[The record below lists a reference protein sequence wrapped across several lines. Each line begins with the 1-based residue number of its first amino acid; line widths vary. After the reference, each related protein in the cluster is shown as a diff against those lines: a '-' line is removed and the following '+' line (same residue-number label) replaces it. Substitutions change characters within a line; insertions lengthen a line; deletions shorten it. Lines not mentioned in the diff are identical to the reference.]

1 MGDNPLDNFIRLIS
15 TTYSYDK
22 PHLASGPTPHIM
34 KRVST
39 VNLSEVLWPMN
50 SNILRQLPPTRLGQA
65 LQHLEPRPP
74 SASLSDII
82 LGGQDGL
89 VNTLGVILG
98 VAAAS
103 SDPRIVIAA
112 GFAATF
118 AESISMGAV
127 AYTSTLA
134 DHDHYRAEVE
144 RERREIRDMPE
155 AEQEEVRTIFT
166 NWGFE
171 GDLLE
176 RAVTQVIQNEEAWVE
191 VMMRNELKLAPIEN
205 TNALRIALVVGFSAI
220 VGSVIPLVPFLLLP
234 LATAVPISLTI
245 SALALFG
252 VGAYKAR
259 ITVGRPLRSGVQM
272 AVIGIVS
279 ALAGYA
285 IGALFQAPVTP

>member
-1 MGDNPLDNFIRLIS
+1 MLPITDLP
-15 TTYSYDK
+15 
-22 PHLASGPTPHIM
+22 
-34 KRVST
+34 
-39 VNLSEVLWPMN
+39 E
-50 SNILRQLPPTRLGQA
+50 LPPTKLGEA
-65 LQHLEPRPP
+65 IKHLEPRPA
-74 SASLSDII
+74 SAALADII

-103 SDPRIVIAA
+103 GDPRIVIAG

-134 DHDHYRAEVE
+134 DHDHYRAEME
-144 RERREIRDMPE
+144 RERREIRDIPHAEE
-155 AEQEEVRTIFT
+155 AEVRTIFT
-166 NWGFE
+166 KWGFT

-176 RAVTQVIQNEEAWVE
+176 RAVAQVVKNEEAWVD
-191 VMMRNELKLAPIEN
+191 VMMRNELKLAPIEDSS
-205 TNALRIALVVGFSAI
+205 ALKAALVVGFSAI
-220 VGSVIPLVPFLLLP
+220 VGSLIPLLPFLVLP
-234 LATAVPISLTI
+234 LQGAVPLSLSV

-259 ITVGRPLRSGVQM
+259 ITVGHPLRSGAEM

-279 ALAGYA
+279 ALAGYF
-285 IGALFQAPVTP
+285 IGALFGAKPGG

>member
-1 MGDNPLDNFIRLIS
+1 MLPITDLP
-15 TTYSYDK
+15 
-22 PHLASGPTPHIM
+22 
-34 KRVST
+34 
-39 VNLSEVLWPMN
+39 E
-50 SNILRQLPPTRLGQA
+50 LPPTRFGEA
-65 LQHLEPRPP
+65 IRHLEPRPP
-74 SASLSDII
+74 SAQLADII

-103 SDPRIVIAA
+103 SDPRIVIAG

-134 DHDHYRAEVE
+134 DHDHYRAELE

-155 AEQEEVRTIFT
+155 AEEQEVRDIFSR
-166 NWGFE
+166 WGFT

-176 RAVTQVIQNEEAWVE
+176 KAVAKVMEEEEAWVD
-191 VMMRNELKLAPIEN
+191 VMMRNELKLAPIED
-205 TNALRIALVVGFSAI
+205 TSAIRAAFVVGFSAI
-220 VGSVIPLVPFLLLP
+220 VGSLIPLVPFLLLP
-234 LATAVPISLTI
+234 LGYAVATSLVF

-259 ITVGRPLRSGVQM
+259 ITVGRPLRSGLQM

-285 IGALFQAPVTP
+285 IGALFGVKGGG

>member
-1 MGDNPLDNFIRLIS
+1 MSIIIAPQN
-15 TTYSYDK
+15 
-22 PHLASGPTPHIM
+22 
-34 KRVST
+34 
-39 VNLSEVLWPMN
+39 
-50 SNILRQLPPTRLGQA
+50 LPPTKLGDVIK
-65 LQHLEPRPP
+65 HLEPRPA
-74 SASLSDII
+74 SAALADII

-103 SDPRIVIAA
+103 SDPRIIIA
-112 GFAATF
+112 GGLAATF

-134 DHDHYRAEVE
+134 EHDHYRSELE
-144 RERREIRDMPE
+144 RERREIRDMPQAE
-155 AEQEEVRTIFT
+155 EQEVRGVFSA
-166 NWGFE
+166 WGFE

-176 RAVTQVIQNEEAWVE
+176 RSVAQVIKSEEAWVD
-191 VMMRNELKLAPIEN
+191 VMMRNELKLAPIEDS
-205 TNALRIALVVGFSAI
+205 NALRAAIVVGFSAI
-220 VGSVIPLVPFLLLP
+220 VGSFIPLVPFLFLQQQLGI
-234 LATAVPISLTI
+234 ATVTSLTV

-259 ITVGRPLRSGVQM
+259 ITVGRPMKSGLQM

-285 IGALFQAPVTP
+285 IGALFGAPSGG

>member
-1 MGDNPLDNFIRLIS
+1 
-15 TTYSYDK
+15 
-22 PHLASGPTPHIM
+22 
-34 KRVST
+34 
-39 VNLSEVLWPMN
+39 
-50 SNILRQLPPTRLGQA
+50 
-65 LQHLEPRPP
+65 
-74 SASLSDII
+74 
-82 LGGQDGL
+82 L

-103 SDPRIVIAA
+103 SDPSIVIAA

-144 RERREIRDMPE
+144 RERREIREMPE
-155 AEQEEVRTIFT
+155 AEQAEVRAVFA
-166 NWGFE
+166 NWGFRGE
-171 GDLLE
+171 LLDK
-176 RAVTQVIQNEEAWVE
+176 AVTQVIQSEEAWVD

-205 TNALRIALVVGFSAI
+205 SNALRIALVVGFSAI
-220 VGSVIPLVPFLLLP
+220 VGSVIPLVPFLLWP
-234 LATAVPISLTI
+234 LAVAVPVSLLI

-259 ITVGRPLRSGVQM
+259 ITVGRPVRSGLQM

-285 IGALFQAPVTP
+285 IGALFQAPALP

>member
-1 MGDNPLDNFIRLIS
+1 MASLTSPRPSTPSPLR
-15 TTYSYDK
+15 
-22 PHLASGPTPHIM
+22 
-34 KRVST
+34 
-39 VNLSEVLWPMN
+39 
-50 SNILRQLPPTRLGQA
+50 PPTR
-65 LQHLEPRPP
+65 HLEARPP
-74 SASLSDII
+74 SAALADII

-112 GFAATF
+112 GLAATF

-134 DHDHYRAEVE
+134 DHDHYRVE
-144 RERREIRDMPE
+144 LARERREIREMPE
-155 AEQEEVRTIFT
+155 AETEEVRAIFSK
-166 NWGFE
+166 WGLSGE
-171 GDLLE
+171 LLE
-176 RAVTQVIQNEEAWVE
+176 GAVTQVTQNEDAWVD
-191 VMMRNELKLAPIEN
+191 VMMRNELKLAPIESS
-205 TNALRIALVVGFSAI
+205 NAFRIALVVGFSAI
-220 VGSVIPLVPFLLLP
+220 VGSVIPLIPFLLLP
-234 LATAVPISLTI
+234 LNWAVPLALFF

-252 VGAYKAR
+252 VGYLKAR
-259 ITVGRPLRSGVQM
+259 MTVGRPGRSGVQM

>member
-1 MGDNPLDNFIRLIS
+1 M
-15 TTYSYDK
+15 TTRTTL
-22 PHLASGPTPHIM
+22 P
-34 KRVST
+34 
-39 VNLSEVLWPMN
+39 E
-50 SNILRQLPPTRLGQA
+50 LPPTKFGEAIR
-65 LQHLEPRPP
+65 HLEPRPP
-74 SASLSDII
+74 SAALADVI

-134 DHDHYRAEVE
+134 DHDHYRAELE

-155 AEQEEVRTIFT
+155 AEAQEVREIFT
-166 NWGFE
+166 KWGFE

-176 RAVTQVIQNEEAWVE
+176 RSVAQVMKDEEAWVE
-191 VMMRNELKLAPIEN
+191 VMMRNELKLAPIEDAN
-205 TNALRIALVVGFSAI
+205 TLRIALVVGFSAI
-220 VGSVIPLVPFLLLP
+220 VGSLIPLVPFLLLP
-234 LATAVPISLTI
+234 IGGAVWVSLAF
-245 SALALFG
+245 SALALFI

-259 ITVGRPLRSGVQM
+259 ITVGRPWKSGLQM
-272 AVIGIVS
+272 AIIGIIS
-279 ALAGYA
+279 ALAGYF
-285 IGALFQAPVTP
+285 IGALFGAPAGG

>member
-1 MGDNPLDNFIRLIS
+1 MPFADLP
-15 TTYSYDK
+15 
-22 PHLASGPTPHIM
+22 
-34 KRVST
+34 
-39 VNLSEVLWPMN
+39 E
-50 SNILRQLPPTRLGQA
+50 LPPTRLGEA
-65 LQHLEPRPP
+65 IRHLEPRPP
-74 SASLSDII
+74 SASLADII

-134 DHDHYRAEVE
+134 DHDHYRAELE
-144 RERREIRDMPE
+144 RERREIREMPE
-155 AEQEEVRTIFT
+155 AEVQEVKEIFSR
-166 NWGFE
+166 WGFS

-176 RAVTQVIQNEEAWVE
+176 RAVTKVIEEEEAWVD
-191 VMMRNELKLAPIEN
+191 VMMRNELKLAPIEDA
-205 TNALRIALVVGFSAI
+205 NALRIALVVGFSAI
-220 VGSVIPLVPFLLLP
+220 VGSLIPLVPFLLLSLNWAVP
-234 LATAVPISLTI
+234 LALGV
-245 SALALFG
+245 SALALFV

-259 ITVGRPLRSGVQM
+259 ITVGKPARSGLQM

-279 ALAGYA
+279 ALAGYF
-285 IGALFQAPVTP
+285 IGALFGAQGGG